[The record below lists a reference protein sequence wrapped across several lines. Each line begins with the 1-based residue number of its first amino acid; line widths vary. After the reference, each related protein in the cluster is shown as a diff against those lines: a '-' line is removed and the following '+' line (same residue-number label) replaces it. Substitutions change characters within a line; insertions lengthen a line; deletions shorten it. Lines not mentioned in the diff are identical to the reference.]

1 MRSFSGWS
9 FQQRASSYF
18 VFVSTDDLI
27 IIAVIVDLLA
37 FYAYITTHTLLYMH
51 ITLFEK

>member
-27 IIAVIVDLLA
+27 IIAVIVRLISILCIHNHTHTTI
-37 FYAYITTHTLLYMH
+37 YAYNA
-51 ITLFEK
+51 F